1 MSLTAGAATLDG
13 MKLRTPLFAAFRDAQ
28 RAQRILFD
36 DHIRLD
42 RVADP
47 TDLPHVPLTWRRTLT
62 GWELAGT
69 VLPGDDRSSCGHPC

>member
-1 MSLTAGAATLDG
+1 MSLTPGAVTLDG
-13 MKLRTPLFAAFRDAQ
+13 MKLRTPLLAAFRDAQ

-47 TDLPHVPLTWRRTLT
+47 ADLPHVPLAWRRTFT

-69 VLPGDDRSSCGHPC
+69 VLPGEDRISCGRPC

>member
-1 MSLTAGAATLDG
+1 
-13 MKLRTPLFAAFRDAQ
+13 MKLRTAVLAGIRDVH

-47 TDLPHVPLTWRRTLT
+47 ADLPHVPLAWRRTLT

-69 VLPGDDRSSCGHPC
+69 VLPGGGDRPLCGRPC